1 VDIRTG
7 RFSEEQIVGTV
18 REHEA
23 ERKIAELV
31 PEYRRQPGN
40 PYRWP
45 STYVCKGFIGQQ
57 TCWP

>member
-1 VDIRTG
+1 VDIQTG
-7 RFSEEQIVGTV
+7 RFPEEQIAGILKA
-18 REHEA
+18 HEA

-31 PEYRRQPGN
+31 PEHRRQPGN
-40 PYRWP
+40 AYRWP